1 MFSELMARE
10 LTPFVQLL
18 NVDSCNRSGPAVPIR
33 LSTSTNS
40 FITLHPN
47 GSSKSDGD
55 ISVWPL
61 PCNDSHTQ
69 EYRVSVISTE
79 NYTLYGEILNALLPT
94 SCIFVPVPSKSS
106 LRSAV
111 VYFIRHERQRSEL
124 HMVRKEGG
132 REKWQ

>member
-1 MFSELMARE
+1 MFSELMAGE
-10 LTPFVQLL
+10 LTPFVRLV

-47 GSSKSDGD
+47 GSSESDGD
-55 ISVWPL
+55 ISVQSL

-69 EYRVSVISTE
+69 VYRVSVISTE
-79 NYTLYGEILNALLPT
+79 NYTLYGEIPNALLLT
-94 SCIFVPVPSKSS
+94 SCIFVHVPSKSS

-111 VYFIRHERQRSEL
+111 HGVFYKTYFIIL
-124 HMVRKEGG
+124 NATL
-132 REKWQ
+132 